1 MGFAV
6 LMVMAFVVAASAV
19 GSLGVFALRESE
31 TLAVFH
37 EDRAA

>member
-6 LMVMAFVVAASAV
+6 LMVMAFLVAASAL
-19 GSLGVFALRESE
+19 GSFGVFALRESE

-37 EDRAA
+37 EDGTA